1 MSLEREYTQI
11 NLKTFKNLLTNVS
24 FLHIIY
30 IVEYKAF
37 IFYKKFYRHK
47 KINNTDFYVNTHLKH
62 LKIHMV
68 L

>member
-11 NLKTFKNLLTNVS
+11 NLKTFKNLLTNAS

-37 IFYKKFYRHK
+37 LFYKKFY
-47 KINNTDFYVNTHLKH
+47 
-62 LKIHMV
+62 
-68 L
+68 